1 MKLFMEPGCAHISV
15 KGRLIKVP
23 ATRIEDHTIIAT
35 GGWLKIA
42 EIFDEPWQLQSV
54 RDPAA
59 AVSALK
65 KDHLG
70 ADIFTFSQKLPETQ
84 PQFPYAM
91 VWDNV
96 AAVSITSYDEWWE
109 KLPQETRKNVRRA
122 GKRGVEV
129 RSTVLDD
136 ALVQGIKRIY
146 DETPMRQGRRFWHYG
161 KDLEAIKREN
171 SSYLERCEFV
181 GAFVEGEL
189 IGFLKM
195 VYIGKTARIMQ
206 ILSQNSHHDKRPMNA
221 LLAKAMEICAAKGM
235 SHFVYGQYIYGN
247 NNEASII
254 EFKRRNGFEQILLP
268 KYYVPLT
275 WKGAAAIKL
284 GLHLGLRRLLPR
296 KLENGL
302 LALRAR
308 FLQRRMARQ
317 RVSGAEMAAA

>member
-1 MKLFMEPGCAHISV
+1 MQTDSVDISV
-15 KGRLIKVP
+15 KGRLVKVP
-23 ATRIEDHTIIAT
+23 ATRIEEHTIVST

-42 EIFDEPWQLQSV
+42 ELFDEPWQTEPV

-59 AVSALK
+59 TVTALK
-65 KDHLG
+65 AAPLR
-70 ADIFTFSQKLPETQ
+70 ADIFTFSQKLPDTQ
-84 PQFPYAM
+84 PKFPYAL

-96 AAVSITSYDEWWE
+96 AAVSITGYDQWWE

-129 RSTVLDD
+129 RSTIFDD
-136 ALVQGIKRIY
+136 TLVQGIKRIY

-161 KDLEAIKREN
+161 KDVAAIKREN
-171 SSYLERCEFV
+171 ASYLDRSEFV
-181 GAFVEGEL
+181 GAFLNGEL

-206 ILSQNSHHDKRPMNA
+206 ILSQNAHHDKRPMNA
-221 LLAKAMEICAAKGM
+221 LLAKAVEICAARGM
-235 SHFVYGQYIYGN
+235 SHFIYGQYIYGN
-247 NNEASII
+247 NNDASII
-254 EFKRRNGFEQILLP
+254 EFKRRNGFDQVLLP

-296 KLENGL
+296 KVENSL

-308 FLQRRMARQ
+308 FLQKRMAKQ
-317 RVSGAEMAAA
+317 NVKEPEMAAA